1 MWGVGPMGLPRG
13 GATENVGP
21 RLALPALQILQVTIR
36 TGRRWGGLACLWELL
51 SWGPAL
57 CAGVDMHAGARVIP
71 AGLVAL
77 WICGPVA
84 LWPCGSSWP
93 CCPMALWP
101 GGSVA
106 LLPCGSVALWF
117 QLALWPC
124 GPVVL
129 WFQLALWLCGP
140 VALWFCG
147 PLAWWPCGSG
157 PQHCTGPGQR
167 CRVHTEEGLRLG
179 SAWAFSNGN

>member
-84 LWPCGSSWP
+84 LW
-93 CCPMALWP
+93 
-101 GGSVA
+101 
-106 LLPCGSVALWF
+106 F
-117 QLALWPC
+117 QLALLPYGSVARWLC
-124 GPVVL
+124 SSV
-129 WFQLALWLCGP
+129 ALWLCGP
-140 VALWFCG
+140 VVPAGLVAL
-147 PLAWWPCGSG
+147 WPCGSVV
-157 PQHCTGPGQR
+157 PA
-167 CRVHTEEGLRLG
+167 GLVALWPCG
-179 SAWAFSNGN
+179 SVVLWPFGLVALWLWPTALHWSWSAVSSPHGRGAQAGFCMGFL